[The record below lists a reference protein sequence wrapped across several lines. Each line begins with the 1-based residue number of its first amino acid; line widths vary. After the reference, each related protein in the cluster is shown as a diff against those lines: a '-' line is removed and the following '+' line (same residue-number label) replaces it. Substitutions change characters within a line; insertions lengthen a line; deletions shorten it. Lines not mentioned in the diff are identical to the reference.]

1 MIATRFRS
9 VYWVGG
15 VAVAALSCYLVSQRV
30 AAERANL
37 AKVETAILIG
47 ERQIRALETEIGTRA
62 GMKQIER
69 WNVEVLS
76 LSAPKAGQF
85 VADEAQLASLMQPV
99 QPAMEAPAA
108 VQVAAIE
115 EAPEALPHITRA
127 SYEAPPTITR
137 IAETKARPAHKPE
150 KLANADPVLK
160 AEKPVRGASK
170 PEKLARAKPEADRAA
185 RTKPQVEKLA
195 SKKAEAKPERTRL
208 ASAKDAK
215 PRAERERVA
224 ERKRDRAPERQ
235 ADNTPRLRSAV
246 FVKPT
251 TQKAP
256 AAQRVALLDSKLLGD
271 LGKLAR
277 NERTG
282 GKRDR

>member
-30 AAERANL
+30 AAERASL

-108 VQVAAIE
+108 VQVAAIDD
-115 EAPEALPHITRA
+115 APEALPHITRA

-137 IAETKARPAHKPE
+137 IAETKARPAPKPE
-150 KLANADPVLK
+150 KLANAKPASK
-160 AEKPVRGASK
+160 AEKPARAAAK
-170 PEKLARAKPEADRAA
+170 PEKLARIKPEADKPA
-185 RTKPQVEKLA
+185 RMKRQVEKLA
-195 SKKAEAKPERTRL
+195 LKKPETKPERTRL
-208 ASAKDAK
+208 ASVKDPK
-215 PRAERERVA
+215 PRADRERAA

-251 TQKAP
+251 QKAP
-256 AAQRVALLDSKLLGD
+256 AAQKVALLDSKLLGD